1 MLNALFIGVRSQSGS
16 NNNAGASPAR
26 QGGGVMSVEALYG
39 GNANELSDDS
49 SAEDDLDIVRQHS
62 RLMKHAEF

>member
-1 MLNALFIGVRSQSGS
+1 
-16 NNNAGASPAR
+16 
-26 QGGGVMSVEALYG
+26 MSVEALYG

-62 RLMKHAEF
+62 RLMKHAEFQ